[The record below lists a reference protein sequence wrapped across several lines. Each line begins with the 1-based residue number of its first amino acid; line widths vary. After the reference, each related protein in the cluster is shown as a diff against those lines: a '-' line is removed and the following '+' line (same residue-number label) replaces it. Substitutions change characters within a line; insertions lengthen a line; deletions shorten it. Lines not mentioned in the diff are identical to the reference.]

1 MKLNAYILHELFR
14 NKENNY
20 TIYKISLEETGDVE
34 ILKGHLPELSSDIL
48 YEFEVEE
55 VVHPKYGV
63 QYNVLSYKQANRQ
76 NKVGLIS
83 YFSSN
88 LFMGVGPVKAT
99 NIVNTFGDDAIR
111 IILEDKT
118 VLKKVGFNPLQIERF
133 YKALVE
139 NQALEQT
146 LTSLFNYGIST
157 NLSMKLYNHYGD
169 KTMSVLENDPYQ
181 LIYDI
186 DGIGFIRADEIAQK
200 LGIKEDDPRRI
211 KAAIMF
217 GINEG
222 IFSKGNTY
230 LDKRETKEAIYKIM
244 PTVEDDI
251 ITSNIDKLIKD
262 EKVVYEHNTYT
273 LKYIKDTEER
283 LAQNLL
289 KFDAHIDVDVKEVSV
304 HIKDVEDILGITYT
318 DLQKEAIIQALKN
331 PISVITG
338 GPGTGKTTVL
348 QGLVMV
354 YALLNKLNIF
364 NESIVDKIALAAPTG
379 RASRRMKE
387 VMDIPAF
394 TIHKLLGADYTGQ
407 FYHNENN
414 LLPQNLY
421 IIDET
426 SMIDIFL
433 ADQLMRAIPKDAKV
447 VLVGDKDQLP
457 SVSPGQVLS
466 DIIASN
472 KVPVIFLDEIHR
484 QAKNSGIIGF
494 SNDVNKQRVNLET
507 LDSKDDILF
516 VKMHEFEIIDYLI
529 KLTENALESG
539 YDLIEDIQILIPIY
553 RSQVGIDAVNKAFQ
567 NYFQKDK
574 DTFVQF
580 GSTRYFIGD
589 KVIQLKNDVDKDIM
603 NGDIGIVK
611 DIITS
616 SKGDKSI
623 VVSYLD
629 NDVLYDLNELEDLNL
644 AYAISVHKSQGSEY
658 KIVLMPLSRSYQ
670 GMLRKELLYTG
681 ITRAKAYLYLIGTL
695 PLVETASK
703 VLNEKRKTK
712 LKDYLMGENTNQNNR
727 VLTPYDFME

>member
-63 QYNVLSYKQANRQ
+63 QYNVLSYKQTNRQ

-433 ADQLMRAIPKDAKV
+433 ADQLMRAIPKDAKI